1 MPTKIP
7 SATAFWELISTGLAN
22 CLIDCLRLYCESLSQ
37 TVTDLTNSSRA
48 FVAGFHG

>member
-7 SATAFWELISTGLAN
+7 STTAFWELISIGLAN
-22 CLIDCLRLYCESLSQ
+22 CLIDCLGLYCESLSE
-37 TVTDLTNSSRA
+37 TVTDLTNTSRA